1 MQLQVHNLTKRYG
14 SQIAVESLSFSLQ
27 AGEIVGFLGPNGA
40 GKSTTFR
47 MLTGYL
53 QPDTGEIIFNN
64 WKIGPDTRLIQK
76 HIGYLPEHNPLYG
89 DLYVREF
96 LTFAGGLY
104 GMKGK
109 SLRQRV
115 EYVIEV
121 VGLSPEAHKRIA
133 QLSKGYRQRVG
144 IAQAMLHKPAL
155 LILDEPTSGLDP
167 NQVQE
172 IRALIRALGKE
183 SAILFSSHILSE
195 VQAIAH
201 RILILHKGKLVLDT
215 PLDKLETSLKT
226 KRYRVELS
234 APNSSWDLP
243 QEVQI
248 QTVSPTLF
256 LLEAPPSIPL
266 PNLIYEHSLK
276 HHNPLLRLEEVPT
289 SLEEVFQAVTG

>member
-1 MQLQVHNLTKRYG
+1 MPLQVHSLTKRYG
-14 SQIAVESLSFSLQ
+14 NQIAVDSLSFSLH

-53 QPDTGEIIFNN
+53 QPDAGEITFHS
-64 WKIGPDTRLIQK
+64 WKMGRDTQLIQK

-109 SLRQRV
+109 TLRQRV
-115 EYVIEV
+115 DQVIEA
-121 VGLSPEAHKRIA
+121 VGLTPEAHKRVA

-144 IAQAMLHKPAL
+144 IAQAILHKPAL

-172 IRALIRALGKE
+172 IRALIRTLGKE

-215 PLDKLETSLKT
+215 PLDKLESSLKT

-234 APNSSWDLP
+234 APNLPWELP
-243 QEVQI
+243 QEVHI
-248 QTVSPTLF
+248 QTLSPTLF

-266 PNLIYEHSLK
+266 PNLIYQQSLK
-276 HHNPLLRLEEVPT
+276 HHNPLLRLEEIPT
-289 SLEEVFQAVTG
+289 SLEEVFQALTA